1 MDDDSS
7 SDEDRLHIFQEEFAA
22 DDAAWT
28 VLFESSS
35 SEEEEL
41 RVGANALNVVN
52 TNTVIRNNNNQ
63 GHQNQATT
71 GSLLKQS
78 TVLQW
83 NAQHRMDPPLQQRVN
98 ADAPFDPMETVNAS
112 KLINWKQR
120 INYKEE
126 EIRSKEQQVNN
137 KQRQLDHFEQ
147 TTEESNQSLRQLLS
161 LKDEL
166 LSLER
171 EQKSLKDELSAL
183 ERSYSGGRY
192 FAPLFDYWRVAAQ
205 TIEKNQ
211 VLSGIRWTNFWRTA
225 EEADS
230 IQVRQ
235 YSHQT
240 KTDPPHPYTDTR
252 IGATDTSASTAASGS
267 TSRTSQSSQN
277 SPPLRDMVWPRDIFG
292 NDLNVGQDIAH
303 LLPVGQT
310 HKEWMH
316 IAASVVGL
324 DKYGTPSDWKKAVRG
339 HIKDEKKSTKRAPG
353 SGVVHFVS
361 NKIRMSNQGRVFDG
375 DSPKVIL
382 IPTMSLESAKAWKGE
397 AYTALFAAGLPNK
410 SGSKEDTDVPSLYRA
425 VGLISPDAVYNGT
438 IRDASAIEIE
448 KARGT
453 LTHAVLAVRDYLRNT
468 TASDRIRE
476 FRIGDTY
483 VRRVT
488 DSHEYANEAECL
500 LPEPD
505 EENQNRKPLCLVEF
519 GSVVDEDK
527 HPAPDPLLLA
537 YKAAAIWGMVTKK
550 RLMSNGE
557 ARDPS
562 ADISEDDYLAELAFL
577 EARSGFKRP
586 QTWEELAIGLGQPN
600 GYQASRRKVI

>member
-1 MDDDSS
+1 
-7 SDEDRLHIFQEEFAA
+7 
-22 DDAAWT
+22 
-28 VLFESSS
+28 
-35 SEEEEL
+35 
-41 RVGANALNVVN
+41 
-52 TNTVIRNNNNQ
+52 
-63 GHQNQATT
+63 
-71 GSLLKQS
+71 
-78 TVLQW
+78 
-83 NAQHRMDPPLQQRVN
+83 MDPPLQQRVN
-98 ADAPFDPMETVNAS
+98 EDAPFDPMKTVNAS
-112 KLINWKQR
+112 KLINLKQR

-126 EIRSKEQQVNN
+126 EIRSKEQESNN
-137 KQRQLDHFEQ
+137 KQQQLDHLEQ

-171 EQKSLKDELSAL
+171 ELSSLERELSAL
-183 ERSYSGGRY
+183 ERSFSDGRY
-192 FAPLFDYWRVAAQ
+192 FAPLFDYWKLAGQ
-205 TIEKNQ
+205 NIEKDR
-211 VLSGIRWTNFWRTA
+211 VLSDIRWTNFWRTT

-235 YSHQT
+235 HSNQK
-240 KTDPPHPYTDTR
+240 KTNSPHPYTDTR
-252 IGATDTSASTAASGS
+252 IGAKDISASTVASDS
-267 TSRTSQSSQN
+267 TSRTSQSSQ
-277 SPPLRDMVWPRDIFG
+277 SSATLRDMLWPRDIFG

-303 LLPVGQT
+303 LLPAGQT

-324 DKYGTPSDWKKAVRG
+324 DKDGAPSDWKKAVRG
-339 HIKDEKKSTKRAPG
+339 HIKDKKKSTKRAPG

-375 DSPKVIL
+375 GSPKVIL

-397 AYTALFAAGLPNK
+397 AYSALFAAGLPNE
-410 SGSKEDTDVPSLYRA
+410 SGSKVDTDVPSHYRA

-453 LTHAVLAVRDYLRNT
+453 LTHAVLALRDYLRNT
-468 TASDRIRE
+468 KASDRIGE
-476 FRIGDTY
+476 FRIGANY
-483 VRRVT
+483 VDPVT
-488 DSHEYANEAECL
+488 HSHEYANEAECL

-505 EENQNRKPLCLVEF
+505 EENQNRKPLCLVQF
-519 GSVVDEDK
+519 GSVGDEDK

-537 YKAAAIWGMVTKK
+537 FKAAAIWGMVTGM
-550 RLMSNGE
+550 RLVANGE
-557 ARDPS
+557 AQDPS

-586 QTWEELAIGLGQPN
+586 QTWEDLAIGLGQPN
-600 GYQASRRKVI
+600 GYEASRRKVI

>member
-1 MDDDSS
+1 
-7 SDEDRLHIFQEEFAA
+7 
-22 DDAAWT
+22 
-28 VLFESSS
+28 
-35 SEEEEL
+35 
-41 RVGANALNVVN
+41 
-52 TNTVIRNNNNQ
+52 
-63 GHQNQATT
+63 
-71 GSLLKQS
+71 
-78 TVLQW
+78 
-83 NAQHRMDPPLQQRVN
+83 MDPPLQQRVN
-98 ADAPFDPMETVNAS
+98 EDAPFDPMKTVNAS
-112 KLINWKQR
+112 KLINLKQR

-126 EIRSKEQQVNN
+126 EIRSKEQEINN
-137 KQRQLDHFEQ
+137 KQQQLDHLEQ

-171 EQKSLKDELSAL
+171 ELSSLERELSAL
-183 ERSYSGGRY
+183 ERSFSDGRY
-192 FAPLFDYWRVAAQ
+192 FAPLFDYWKLAGLN
-205 TIEKNQ
+205 IEKDR
-211 VLSGIRWTNFWRTA
+211 VLRGIQWTNFWRTA
-225 EEADS
+225 EEADN

-235 YSHQT
+235 HSNQK
-240 KTDPPHPYTDTR
+240 KTNSPHPYTDTR
-252 IGATDTSASTAASGS
+252 IGAKDISASIVASA
-267 TSRTSQSSQN
+267 TSRTSQN
-277 SPPLRDMVWPRDIFG
+277 SHNSATLRDIVWPRDIFG

-303 LLPVGQT
+303 LLPAGQT

-324 DKYGTPSDWKKAVRG
+324 DEDGAPGDWKKAVRG
-339 HIKDEKKSTKRAPG
+339 HIKDPEKSTKRAPG

-375 DSPKVIL
+375 GSPKVIL

-397 AYTALFAAGLPNK
+397 AYSALFAAGLPNK
-410 SGSKEDTDVPSLYRA
+410 LGNKNVTDVPSHYTA

-448 KARGT
+448 RAKGT
-453 LTHAVLAVRDYLRNT
+453 LTHAVLALRDYLRHT
-468 TASDRIRE
+468 TARDRIRE
-476 FRIGDTY
+476 FGIGKTY
-483 VRRVT
+483 VDFVT
-488 DSHEYANEAECL
+488 HSHEYANEAECL

-505 EENQNRKPLCLVEF
+505 EENQNRKPLCLVQF

-537 YKAAAIWGMVTKK
+537 YKAAAIWGMVTGM
-550 RLMSNGE
+550 RLVANGE

-586 QTWEELAIGLGQPN
+586 QTWEDLAIGLGQPN
-600 GYQASRRKVI
+600 GYHASRQNVI